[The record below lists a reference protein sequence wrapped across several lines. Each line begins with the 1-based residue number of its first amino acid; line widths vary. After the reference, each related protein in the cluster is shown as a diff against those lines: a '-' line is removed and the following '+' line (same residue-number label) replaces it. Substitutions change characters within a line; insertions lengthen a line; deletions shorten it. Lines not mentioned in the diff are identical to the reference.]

1 LEESLRRAVRKQ
13 KLARKDL
20 RDKKRVHDVR
30 VALRRCRSLA
40 EGFSVLDLHPVWGH
54 LDKVCKKQIKGIS
67 ALRDAQVLEDWV
79 RKLQL
84 DGGSWGEKLEAAL
97 EKEERKA
104 RQEAAESLNGFP
116 RKRMKHWLHSLPAR
130 VEMIPV
136 GDSRLALL
144 ALERLAEVQ
153 ESERQW
159 RKTHSAAGWHKIRVA
174 AKRFRYTLESFL
186 PKQHAV
192 SRRALKLLQN
202 ILGEGH
208 DLDVLRDFLVQL
220 ARHEHLPRATR
231 DRWLGRVARAR
242 LERAERYETAIAP
255 AAKQHRSGQDRAAP
269 GKALPRI
276 WDRWRVRLA
285 RLGRV
290 NPSDGVTPATSA
302 ATRA

>member
-1 LEESLRRAVRKQ
+1 MRRALRKQ

-40 EGFSVLDLHPVWGH
+40 EGFSVLDLHPVWRH
-54 LDKVCKKQIKGIS
+54 LDKVCKKQIKRIS

-84 DGGSWGEKLEAAL
+84 DSGSKGQKLGAAL
-97 EKEERKA
+97 DKEERRA
-104 RQEAAESLNGFP
+104 RQKAAESLDGFP
-116 RKRMKHWLHSLPAR
+116 RKRMKRWLHTLPAR
-130 VEMIPV
+130 AEMIPV

-153 ESERQW
+153 ESERKWQ
-159 RKTHSAAGWHKIRVA
+159 KTHSAAGWHKIRVA

-186 PKQHAV
+186 PQQHAV
-192 SRRALKLLQN
+192 SKRTLKRLQN

-208 DLDVLRDFLVQL
+208 DLDVLREFILRL
-220 ARHEHLPRATR
+220 ARDELLPQATR
-231 DRWLGRVARAR
+231 DLWLGRV
-242 LERAERYETAIAP
+242 ERTRRERWERYQTAISP
-255 AAKQHRSGQDRAAP
+255 GTRRKGSGRRRDAQ
-269 GKALPRI
+269 GKAVPRI

-290 NPSDGVTPATSA
+290 NPSDGATPATSA
-302 ATRA
+302 ANRA

>member
-1 LEESLRRAVRKQ
+1 MRKQ

-20 RDKKRVHDVR
+20 GDKKRVHDVR

-54 LDKVCKKQIKGIS
+54 LDRVCKKQIKGIS
-67 ALRDAQVLEDWV
+67 ALRDAQVLGDWV

-84 DGGSWGEKLEAAL
+84 DGGASGEKLGVAL

-104 RQEAAESLNGFP
+104 RQKAAESLDGFP
-116 RKRMKHWLHSLPAR
+116 RKRMKRWLHSLPAR
-130 VEMIPV
+130 AEMIPV

-144 ALERLAEVQ
+144 ALERLAEAQ
-153 ESERQW
+153 ESERLW
-159 RKTHSAAGWHKIRVA
+159 RRTHSAAGWHKIRVA
-174 AKRFRYTLESFL
+174 TKRFRYTLESFL
-186 PKQHAV
+186 PQQHAV
-192 SRRALKLLQN
+192 SKRALKRLQN

-208 DLDVLRDFLVQL
+208 DLDVLREFVLQV
-220 ARHEHLPRATR
+220 ARDEHLPQATR
-231 DRWLGRVARAR
+231 DRWLGRI
-242 LERAERYETAIAP
+242 ERTRRELVERYETAVSP
-255 AAKQHRSGQDRAAP
+255 AAKRHGSGRGRGAH

-290 NPSDGVTPATSA
+290 NPSDGVTHATSA